1 MSFSFLA
8 NPSSY
13 IDDFNVYG
21 REMSTQSINEKQD
34 NGNLIKIYPNPANT
48 NISVE
53 VSQTDKNSILS
64 IYNMIGIEL
73 IKQPIKENKTQID
86 ISQLKSGIYFI
97 KVTRGD
103 IITTK
108 KIVKL

>member
-34 NGNLIKIYPNPANT
+34 NGNLI
-48 NISVE
+48 
-53 VSQTDKNSILS
+53 
-64 IYNMIGIEL
+64 
-73 IKQPIKENKTQID
+73 
-86 ISQLKSGIYFI
+86 
-97 KVTRGD
+97 
-103 IITTK
+103 
-108 KIVKL
+108 

>member
-1 MSFSFLA
+1 
-8 NPSSY
+8 
-13 IDDFNVYG
+13 
-21 REMSTQSINEKQD
+21 
-34 NGNLIKIYPNPANT
+34 
-48 NISVE
+48 
-53 VSQTDKNSILS
+53 
-64 IYNMIGIEL
+64 MIGIEL